1 MKKAAWI
8 FKPSVSI
15 TAIALIAAIVLG
27 SVCARTADS
36 SRMSGDSS
44 YMTSEN
50 LALSASVDADGFG
63 DQNLTDGD
71 NSSVYRTSAAFGN
84 AVTLDFGGEM
94 SFNTVIIK
102 EQGLNVQ
109 SFTLSASS
117 DGETYTP
124 VYSGDKIEYHR
135 LCVVGDVTARYLR
148 LTVEQADGTVGLKE
162 LEVYNEP
169 PRERE
174 GFMMAGYISGSWM
187 DIAADPE
194 LTQEQR
200 RRQILADMAN
210 YRLDGMTHLF
220 FYCGYGFDTDG
231 NLYLGAAEDDQG
243 MRESALALVMDCLRT
258 TAPGAKI
265 SMVLGMNDPAHVNSA
280 MDTNRDAFIA
290 SIIKNLNRFGF
301 DGLDIDYE
309 FPQSDEDFRI
319 FNEFLVEVKRRMI
332 AESNAG
338 ERAIL
343 SCAFGTRDIHCT
355 QQAIDAIDIVNC
367 MAYDIMDQ
375 DGQHSSFWGCA
386 VQPAIYL
393 ESVGFSRDQINL
405 GIPFYGT
412 QTEAL
417 MEQYIYN
424 ALEHQDYF
432 NNFYTVNS
440 YSDGSPTEVYFNS
453 PAMVRD
459 KTAYAL
465 LSGYGGI
472 MVWHFTCDVP
482 YESEQ
487 SLWRA
492 AFDALELYGG
502 EA

>member
-1 MKKAAWI
+1 MKKTRRI
-8 FKPSVSI
+8 LNPSIIVTAVVLI
-15 TAIALIAAIVLG
+15 VAIALGA
-27 SVCARTADS
+27 VCAGTADS
-36 SRMSGDSS
+36 DQMSGNSG
-44 YMTSEN
+44 YMSAEN
-50 LALSASVDADGFG
+50 LARNATAHADGIG
-63 DQNLTDGD
+63 VRHLTDG
-71 NSSVYRTSAAFGN
+71 NNASVYRTAADFGN
-84 AVTLDFGGEM
+84 EIVLDFGSEVA
-94 SFNTVIIK
+94 FNTVIIK

-109 SFTLSASS
+109 SFIISISS
-117 DGETYTP
+117 DGETFTP
-124 VYSGDKIEYHR
+124 IYLGDKIEYHR
-135 LCVVGDVTARYLR
+135 LCTVGNVSARYLR
-148 LTVEQADGTVGLKE
+148 LTVEQADGTVSLKE

-169 PRERE
+169 VRERE
-174 GFMMAGYISGSWM
+174 GFMMAGYISGSWL
-187 DIAADPE
+187 DIAANLE

-200 RRQILADMAN
+200 REQILADMAN

-220 FYCGYGFDTDG
+220 FYCGYGFDPDG
-231 NLYLGAAEDDQG
+231 NLYLGAEEDDQIL
-243 MRESALALVMDCLRT
+243 REEALALVMDCLRT

-265 SMVLGMNDPAHVNSA
+265 SMVLGMNDPALVNSA
-280 MDTNRDAFIA
+280 MGENRDAFIT

-319 FNEFLVEVKRRMI
+319 FNEFLVEVKRRMVG
-332 AESNAG
+332 ESNTG
-338 ERAIL
+338 DRALL

-386 VQPAIYL
+386 VQPAVYL
-393 ESVGFSRDQINL
+393 ESLGFSKDQINL

-432 NNFYTVNS
+432 NNFYTVSS

-453 PAMVRD
+453 PALVRD
-459 KTAYAL
+459 KTAYAF

-472 MVWHFTCDVP
+472 MVWHLTCDVP
-482 YESEQ
+482 YESEL

-492 AFDALELYGG
+492 SFDTLELYSG